1 MASSKPAAKA
11 AEESKDPNA
20 LVWMHHE
27 KTGGVRAGKRR
38 TLRVWGRRGWKEGV
52 GKVKGLPP
60 VPAVEGPVV
69 TGESGEPEVA
79 PTGAADVATQTATA
93 ATARQG

>member
-1 MASSKPAAKA
+1 MASNKPAATA
-11 AEESKDPNA
+11 AEEKDPNA

-27 KTGGVRAGKRR
+27 ETGGVRAGKRR

-52 GKVKGLPP
+52 GKVKGLPDA
-60 VPAVEGPVV
+60 PAVEGPVV
-69 TGESGEPEVA
+69 IGESGEPEVA
-79 PTGAADVATQTATA
+79 QTGAADVVTQTATA